1 LRRLAFVWTAQL
13 DGVERMSSGRTSVLL
28 VDHQTLFREAVFNA
42 LNLEDDVTVLGAVEL
57 CDDVTAV
64 VEGHIPDIILLDT
77 ALPSEIS
84 ASVIRLGQKFDSC
97 RIIVLTEH
105 EGPNL
110 LRDLLTLG
118 VSGFLTKNITWLELT
133 AAIRSVMAR
142 EGRVILSIAKA
153 SPTGVSREVL
163 NVLSPREEEVIGK
176 VSQGLSNYQIA
187 TRLNIA
193 EGTVKRHLYH
203 IFVKLGAVSRIDA
216 VNKYAHQSAGTSR
229 M

>member
-1 LRRLAFVWTAQL
+1 MRSAQ
-13 DGVERMSSGRTSVLL
+13 TNVLL
-28 VDHQTLFREAVFNA
+28 VDHQTLFREAVCNA
-42 LNLEDDVTVLGAVEL
+42 LNLEDDVAVVGTVER
-57 CDDVTAV
+57 CDDAADVI
-64 VEGHIPDIILLDT
+64 EDDLPHIILLD
-77 ALPSEIS
+77 AAEPAEIYS
-84 ASVIRLGQKFDSC
+84 SVIQLGKEFEGS

-110 LRDLLTLG
+110 LRGLLALG
-118 VSGFLTKNITWLELT
+118 VSGFLAKSITWLELT

-142 EGRVILSIAKA
+142 EGRVVLSFAKTSLA
-153 SPTGVSREVL
+153 STEEEVA
-163 NVLSPREEEVIGK
+163 NILSPREEEVIGK

-187 TRLNIA
+187 TRLNIS

-216 VNKYAHQSAGTSR
+216 VNKYERQTVGAFR